1 MTILLYHWGKENAVF
16 ARQRAAAEAVVQR
29 EARCSMK
36 LKRLR
41 GLTQRYSFFFFIFL
55 SYLSVL
61 LFSVLFSAYN
71 YGAYLGDLR
80 EQKAMYDEV
89 MLQQL
94 DEMIGAELD
103 KANAQLVNVLM
114 DTDIMKAVAAEDLVS
129 GSRLSQTLRAAN
141 QMRSYSKA
149 VSGMYIYFENG
160 DAIIMDGAY
169 YRPEDFY
176 ARFIDGEAIGFEAWY
191 AQQTAQHDRA
201 CRQAFTSTPNEL
213 VLYHTV
219 MSAGAGRRALVAIRI
234 DLENILRIF
243 KDSFFSGQ
251 MAFQITD
258 GSGAVLADYGWQALP
273 DGESERTAPFVSRRT
288 GWTYASAIPSAVY
301 NRAANELL
309 LRSAAVLLVELAA
322 GVLLSFFFAR
332 TNIAP
337 IRRIYKRL
345 SGGGTRPGAVKNEYE
360 LVDSCMKTLLE
371 EKEQLLRQHDRAVK
385 NNLLLELLNGGAGRA
400 GASADYAEV
409 LGADPEAARFRVASI
424 AFSHGDAARAGS
436 LESRSLMKYC
446 LTELLGKAF
455 QTYRLHIADVNWN
468 QTAVIL
474 HGGLEDGAE
483 LICRRM
489 EQVRQAAEAEFH
501 VSLSIG
507 VGGVHRAAAGAGLSY
522 RESLMAQEY
531 RLLEDLGAVC
541 LYRDIPD
548 GAFPKSFY
556 PALDRAKIKARIRA
570 GDGPGTA
577 ELLDKVFAGI
587 AANRQH
593 MPLGAAK
600 CLFFEI
606 MGVGLEVLAEIR
618 FEHETAPGEYMR
630 QLFDCQTIG
639 QLQCALNRI
648 LLEIC
653 GAIKKGQ
660 SSRNQ
665 QILDRIHAYIGRN
678 CYDNSFSLV
687 GLADYMGL
695 TPTYLSSFFKEKT
708 GVNLVD
714 RITEL
719 RMARAKAMLLETN
732 RNVAEIAV
740 QVGYGSSGT
749 FIRKFKQLEG
759 ITPVQYRQEHAGEP
773 GSAGLLEGR
782 NA

>member
-309 LRSAAVLLVELAA
+309 LR
-322 GVLLSFFFAR
+322 LSL
-332 TNIAP
+332 I
-337 IRRIYKRL
+337 
-345 SGGGTRPGAVKNEYE
+345 
-360 LVDSCMKTLLE
+360 
-371 EKEQLLRQHDRAVK
+371 
-385 NNLLLELLNGGAGRA
+385 
-400 GASADYAEV
+400 
-409 LGADPEAARFRVASI
+409 
-424 AFSHGDAARAGS
+424 
-436 LESRSLMKYC
+436 
-446 LTELLGKAF
+446 
-455 QTYRLHIADVNWN
+455 HI
-468 QTAVIL
+468 
-474 HGGLEDGAE
+474 
-483 LICRRM
+483 
-489 EQVRQAAEAEFH
+489 
-501 VSLSIG
+501 
-507 VGGVHRAAAGAGLSY
+507 
-522 RESLMAQEY
+522 
-531 RLLEDLGAVC
+531 
-541 LYRDIPD
+541 
-548 GAFPKSFY
+548 
-556 PALDRAKIKARIRA
+556 
-570 GDGPGTA
+570 
-577 ELLDKVFAGI
+577 
-587 AANRQH
+587 
-593 MPLGAAK
+593 
-600 CLFFEI
+600 
-606 MGVGLEVLAEIR
+606 
-618 FEHETAPGEYMR
+618 
-630 QLFDCQTIG
+630 
-639 QLQCALNRI
+639 
-648 LLEIC
+648 
-653 GAIKKGQ
+653 
-660 SSRNQ
+660 
-665 QILDRIHAYIGRN
+665 
-678 CYDNSFSLV
+678 
-687 GLADYMGL
+687 
-695 TPTYLSSFFKEKT
+695 
-708 GVNLVD
+708 
-714 RITEL
+714 
-719 RMARAKAMLLETN
+719 
-732 RNVAEIAV
+732 
-740 QVGYGSSGT
+740 
-749 FIRKFKQLEG
+749 
-759 ITPVQYRQEHAGEP
+759 
-773 GSAGLLEGR
+773 
-782 NA
+782 